1 MGKIPAAINRLS
13 VSLALTPDERTA
25 LEYLYD
31 YEGAWTEREARLR
44 CPRYQDLLKA
54 GVLVS
59 VRTVIGTMHL
69 PSLTGRQVLFRN
81 AAGTNVAPQR
91 HLDRAYLRLCME
103 DYGYLP
109 VDDDTRAVLKP
120 FIGKLNLSPMIT
132 PQGAALV
139 GGAITGGGLSR
150 TTTERLVTRL
160 KSSALAHRF
169 RVILFTPS
177 PSRGQGLAQ
186 THASMFTVISY
197 LPGGGNG
204 ERLQLT
210 VLKPGSSEEYAG
222 PALTPMAQDLY
233 TRQHPTLFPNQSLA
247 LLRERRI
254 DRIEQFKADLQV
266 DRVISA
272 EQLRRHYFL
281 SPNDLQNVRYVEA
294 IMHPVYSRAS
304 LEIKTRFYL
313 AGAALQREDD
323 NVLAHYAGTGE
334 MRRIMNVPADEKFIL
349 NKRHR
354 LARDAPDAVFQ
365 SPYGPI
371 AFEYDTGSYKLA
383 TVQSKFES
391 FVQQDYLRTIWGT
404 ANHRRV
410 PTIEK
415 IMREEEGLK
424 GQVILSEWWRDLP
437 TRTSS

>member
-1 MGKIPAAINRLS
+1 MGRIPDAINRLS
-13 VSLALTPDERTA
+13 VSLALTPDERKA
-25 LEYLYD
+25 LEDLYD

-59 VRTVIGTMHL
+59 VRTFIGTLHL
-69 PSLTGRQVLFRN
+69 LSLTGRQVLFRN

-132 PQGAALV
+132 PQGVALV

-177 PSRGQGLAQ
+177 LTRGQGLAQ
-186 THASMFTVISY
+186 THASMLTVISY
-197 LPGGGNG
+197 LPGGGSS
-204 ERLQLT
+204 ERAQLT
-210 VLKPGSSEEYAG
+210 TFNPGSSEEYAG
-222 PALTPMAQDLY
+222 PALTPIIRDMFV
-233 TRQHPTLFPNQSLA
+233 RKHPGLFPEQTLT
-247 LLRERRI
+247 LLGERRA
-254 DRIEQFKADLQV
+254 DRIEQFKTDLQV

-281 SPNDLQNVRYVEA
+281 SPNDLKNVRYVEA
-294 IMHPVYSRAS
+294 IMRPVHGRVS

-313 AGAALQREDD
+313 IGAALQRVDD

-334 MRRIMNVPADEKFIL
+334 MRRIMNVPADEKFMV
-349 NKRHR
+349 NTRKRV
-354 LARDAPDAVFQ
+354 ARDDPDAVFQ

-371 AFEYDTGSYKLA
+371 AFEYDSGSYKLED
-383 TVQSKFES
+383 VQSKFES
-391 FVQQDYLRTIWGT
+391 FGQQDYLQTIWGT
-404 ANHRRV
+404 ANHNRV

-424 GQVILSEWWRDLP
+424 GQVILSEWWRGLP
-437 TRTSS
+437 SP